1 MRSIAAPLTRLAV
14 LLIACLAGPAAAQTF
29 AFGQNRVQY
38 ERRAWRTLGT
48 EHVDAYYYEPPGGGG
63 RVIATFAAE
72 AAEEAYAEIAALFGR
87 DVDRRI
93 PLLVYPTHAAFAATD
108 AVDLPIGAD
117 GIGGVTERYKN
128 RVAVPFT
135 GDWRQF
141 RRVIHHEMVH
151 AVVNDLYFGGTVQS
165 FLRSGLRLDLPP
177 WFAEGLPEWSAL
189 GWDTTSDL
197 YLRDAVLSE
206 RLPPIPRL
214 RGYLAYRGGQGVW
227 DYLAHEYGREMV
239 RDLLHDVRTGRNVS
253 AAMREATGLSVTE
266 VSDRWHDAL
275 RTIHAPDAAAREPV
289 EAVAR
294 PLATP
299 ERGGAVFHASPAI
312 SPIGDKVAY
321 VSTRDGLFDVLVVP
335 TVGTGAART
344 LVEGQ
349 ETAQFERLRLRSPGL
364 AWSPDG
370 ATLAVAVT
378 SGPGDAVAL
387 LDVGTGRVRELR
399 PRGVHAIASVAW
411 SPDGERLAL
420 AGTSGAHSDLFVV
433 DVVTGATVNLTRD
446 LHGDHA
452 PAWSRDGRSL
462 VFHSDRGDDT
472 SLGAA
477 TPDAARDGRYDV
489 RRLGRTAFRLY
500 RVAVPDVGRA
510 LPAEAAPL
518 TPTDGWDAT
527 YPQTSTGAD
536 GAERVLFVSDR
547 NGIPNLYAL
556 DGPGDTGGAAR
567 PVTDLQTGV
576 LGLSLSSDGARA
588 AVLALADGVPS
599 VFLVRDPFGRRDL
612 PPVLA
617 PTVWAVRRGDADP
630 AGGAPPALALASE
643 ATQQRN
649 AFLRDAVDGVP
660 SAALPR
666 RTRLPTARELALAD
680 SLLAVLR
687 ARRDSLVRSDSL
699 PSPSAFDLMPHDAPS
714 SGYRDARGVPV
725 ARRYR
730 LRFTPDLVTA
740 SGTYDTVYGVQSV
753 TQIRFSDL
761 LGEHRLAVAT
771 NLVLDLRNA
780 DYVLRYEHRA
790 GRADWAV
797 EGFHLA
803 RELPDTST
811 VFRYRNFGVAAR
823 ARRPHDRFRRTDLE
837 VAWLGV
843 ALTDLS
849 NLGERTRTR
858 TFVVPRLTYTVDR
871 TVAGA
876 LAPQRGHRY
885 AASLSGTPG
894 PDAAFVTLQADA
906 RRYWPLAPGTTAAAR
921 VAGGLS
927 VGGEPQRFYAAG
939 VANWIGARYASLPV
953 EGAGDFV
960 FATPVLPLRGFGFN
974 EAAGPLYLLVN
985 GELRAPLV
993 AALLPGPLPV
1003 LPLYDIEAVA
1013 FADAGVIAD
1022 GGLDVWRTPTDTTG
1036 APLPRVLDDVLLG
1049 AGVGLRTTVLGY
1061 PLRADWAW
1069 PFDGRAIG
1077 PRRFYLSVGLDF

>member
-1 MRSIAAPLTRLAV
+1 MPT
-14 LLIACLAGPAAAQTF
+14 AAQTF

-38 ERRAWRTLGT
+38 ERRAWRTLAT
-48 EHVDAYYYEPPGGGG
+48 EHVDAYYYEPAGGGG
-63 RVIATFAAE
+63 RVIATFTAE

-87 DVDRRI
+87 DADRRI
-93 PLLVYPTHAAFAATD
+93 PLLVYPTHAAFASTD

-151 AVVNDLYFGGTVQS
+151 AFVNDLYFGGTVQS

-214 RGYLAYRGGQGVW
+214 RGYIAYRGGQGVW
-227 DYLAHEYGREMV
+227 DFLAHEYGREMV
-239 RDLLHDVRTGRNVS
+239 RDLLLDVRAGRNVS
-253 AAMREATGLSVTE
+253 AAVREATGLSLTD

-299 ERGGAVFHASPAI
+299 ERGGATFHASPAI

-349 ETAQFERLRLRSPGL
+349 ETVQFEQLRLRSPGL

-370 ATLAVAVT
+370 LTLAVAVT

-387 LDVGTGRVRELR
+387 LDVTTGRVRELR
-399 PRGVHAIASVAW
+399 PDGVDAIASVAW

-433 DVVTGATVNLTRD
+433 DVATSAAVNLTRD

-462 VFHSDRGDDT
+462 VFHSDRDDAT
-472 SLGAA
+472 ALGAD
-477 TPDAARDGRYDV
+477 TPAAARDGRFDV
-489 RRLGRTAFRLY
+489 RRLGRTSFRLY
-500 RVAVPDVGRA
+500 RVALPDAGGA
-510 LPAEAAPL
+510 LPSDAVAL
-518 TPTDGWDAT
+518 TPADGWDAT
-527 YPQTSTGAD
+527 FPQTATGPD

-556 DGPGDTGGAAR
+556 DGGAAR
-567 PVTDLQTGV
+567 PLTDLQTGV
-576 LGLSLSSDGARA
+576 LGVSLAADGARA

-599 VFLVRDPFGRRDL
+599 VFLIRDPFGRRDL
-612 PPVLA
+612 PPALA
-617 PTVWAVRRGDADP
+617 PTVWAVRRGAADP
-630 AGGAPPALALASE
+630 AGGDPPALALASE
-643 ATQQRN
+643 ATRARN
-649 AFLRDAVDGVP
+649 AFLRDAVDGLP

-666 RTRLPTARELALAD
+666 RARLPTARELALAD

-687 ARRDSLVRSDSL
+687 TRRDTLGAGDTR
-699 PSPSAFDLMPHDAPS
+699 PPPSAFDEAPDTADV
-714 SGYRDARGVPV
+714 GYRDARGVPV

-753 TQIRFSDL
+753 TQMRFSDL
-761 LGEHRLAVAT
+761 VGEHRLAVAT

-811 VFRYRNFGVAAR
+811 VFRYRNFGVAVR
-823 ARRPHDRFRRTDLE
+823 ARRPHSRFRRTDVE

-849 NLGERTRTR
+849 NLGARTRTR
-858 TFVVPRLTYTVDR
+858 TFVVPRVTYTVDR
-871 TVAGA
+871 TVAGR
-876 LAPQRGHRY
+876 LAPRQGHRY

-894 PDAAFVTLQADA
+894 PEAAFATLQADA

-921 VAGGLS
+921 VAAGWS
-927 VGGEPQRFYAAG
+927 VGAEPQRFYAAG

-974 EAAGPLYLLVN
+974 EAAGPLYVLVN
-985 GELRAPLV
+985 GEVRAPLV
-993 AALLPGPLPV
+993 AALLPGPLPI

-1013 FADAGVIAD
+1013 FADAGVIVD
-1022 GGLDVWRTPTDTTG
+1022 GGLDVWRTPTDSAG
-1036 APLPRVLDDVLLG
+1036 APLPRVLDDVLIG

-1069 PFDGRAIG
+1069 PFDGRGIG

>member
-1 MRSIAAPLTRLAV
+1 MTRLVV
-14 LLIACLAGPAAAQTF
+14 LLLASLALPAASQPF

-38 ERRAWRTLGT
+38 ERHAWRTLGT

-63 RVIATFAAE
+63 RVLATFAAE

-87 DVDRRI
+87 DAARRI
-93 PLLVYPTHAAFAATD
+93 PLIVYPTHAAFAATD

-165 FLRSGLRLDLPP
+165 FLRSGLRLDLPA

-189 GWDTTSDL
+189 GWDTHSDL
-197 YLRDAVLSE
+197 YLRDAILSE

-239 RDLLHDVRTGRNVS
+239 RDVLMDVRTTRSVPES
-253 AAMREATGLSVTE
+253 VRRATGLSVTE
-266 VSDRWHDAL
+266 VSERWREAL
-275 RTIHAPDAAAREPV
+275 RTVHAPDAAAREPV

-299 ERGGAVFHASPAI
+299 RRGGGAYHGSPAI
-312 SPIGDKVAY
+312 SPLGDKVAY
-321 VSTRDGLFDVLVVP
+321 VSTRDGLFDVLVVS

-349 ETAQFERLRLRSPGL
+349 ETTQFESLRLRSPGL

-387 LDVGTGRVRELR
+387 LDVASGRVRELR
-399 PRGVHAIASVAW
+399 PAGVHAIASVAW

-420 AGTSGAHSDLFVV
+420 AGTAGAHSDLFVV
-433 DVVTGATVNLTRD
+433 DVVTGAAVNLTRD

-462 VFHSDRGDDT
+462 VFHSDRADDT
-472 SLGAA
+472 ALGVV
-477 TPDAARDGRYDV
+477 TPDAARDGRFDV
-489 RRLGRTAFRLY
+489 RRLGRMPFSLY
-500 RVAVPDVGRA
+500 RVAVPDLGRA
-510 LPAEAAPL
+510 LPTSAARL
-518 TPTDGWDAT
+518 TPADGWDAT
-527 YPQTSTGAD
+527 LPQTATAPD
-536 GAERVLFVSDR
+536 GSERVLFVSDR
-547 NGIPNLYAL
+547 NGVPNLYAL
-556 DGPGDTGGAAR
+556 DGDRETGGPR
-567 PVTDLQTGV
+567 PLTDLQTGA
-576 LGLSLSSDGARA
+576 LGVSLSSDGARA
-588 AVLALADGVPS
+588 ALLALAGGVPS

-617 PTVWAVRRGDADP
+617 PTVWAVRRGGVDSTAGP
-630 AGGAPPALALASE
+630 APALALASE
-643 ATQQRN
+643 ATLQRN
-649 AFLRDAVDGVP
+649 AFLRDAADMAP
-660 SAALPR
+660 SPALPR
-666 RTRLPTARELALAD
+666 RARITSARDLALAD
-680 SLLAVLR
+680 SLLAVVR
-687 ARRDSLVRSDSL
+687 ARRDSLATADTL
-699 PSPSAFDLMPHDAPS
+699 PAVFDVLPPDAQ
-714 SGYRDARGVPV
+714 RDARGVPL

-730 LRFTPDLVTA
+730 LRFTPDLVSA
-740 SGTYDTVYGVQSV
+740 SGSYDTIYGVQSV
-753 TQIRFSDL
+753 TQVRFSDL
-761 LGEHRLAVAT
+761 LGEHRLSVAT
-771 NLVLDLRNA
+771 NLILDLRNA

-803 RELPDTST
+803 RELPDTTT
-811 VFRYRNFGVAAR
+811 VFRYRNFGITAR
-823 ARRPHDRFRRTDLE
+823 ARRPIDRFRRTEAE

-858 TFVVPRLTYTVDR
+858 TFVVPRVTYTVDR

-906 RRYWPLAPGTTAAAR
+906 RRYWSLAPGTTAAAR

-927 VGGEPQRFYAAG
+927 VGAEPQRFYAAG
-939 VANWIGARYASLPV
+939 VGNWIGARYASLPV

-974 EAAGPLYLLVN
+974 EAAGTLYVLVN

-993 AALLPGPLPV
+993 AALLPGPLPL

-1013 FADAGVIAD
+1013 FVDVGVIAD
-1022 GGLDVWRTPTDTTG
+1022 GGLDVWRTPTDPTG
-1036 APLPRVLDDVLLG
+1036 APLPRVLDDVLVG
-1049 AGVGLRTTVLGY
+1049 AGVGLRSTVLGY
-1061 PLRADWAW
+1061 PLRVDWAW